1 MRNILRTLF
10 LFISFIALTSCGAGL
25 ATSNQDSIDT
35 YLFRSKSAQK
45 RYYAAY
51 DRTLELYDVPYKQYG
66 VATRFGSAH
75 VIVTGPED
83 GPPLLLVHGMDA
95 SSTMWYPNIKSFSQT
110 HRVYAV
116 DYIMDAGK
124 SVLLSGPL
132 DKRDIVL
139 FYEDVLNHF
148 DISKTDVIG
157 VSRGGWIA
165 TQLALKRPDRINKI
179 VLLSPAQ
186 VFCMVGFDI
195 MPAIRFKLFPTH
207 DNLER
212 TFKVLAKYPGRIEP
226 IYKQQ
231 FLVAN
236 KYAKSKAQLTRMMP
250 FWKSE
255 LKRVHHPVLLL
266 VGEHDVL
273 NPPRAILKAQKSL
286 PNLTVDVVPDAG
298 HFTSTDQIPYV
309 NESIA
314 RFLADSANA
323 AANF

>member
-1 MRNILRTLF
+1 MWNIIRSLL
-10 LFISFIALTSCGAGL
+10 LLLSPVALLSCGAGS
-25 ATSNQDSIDT
+25 AISEQDRINS
-35 YLFRSKSAQK
+35 YLFQSQSAK
-45 RYYAAY
+45 DRYYAAY
-51 DRTLELYDVPYKQYG
+51 DRTLELYDVPYKQYD

-75 VIVTGPED
+75 VIVTGPEN

-148 DISKTDVIG
+148 EVQKTDVIG

-165 TQLALKRPDRINKI
+165 TQLALKRPDRIHKI

-195 MPAIRFKLFPTH
+195 VPAIRFKLFPTH
-207 DNLER
+207 ENLER
-212 TFKVLAKYPGRIEP
+212 TFKVLAKYPSRIEP
-226 IYKQQ
+226 VYKEQ
-231 FLVAN
+231 FLIAN

-255 LKRVHHPVLLL
+255 LRQIHHPVLLL
-266 VGEHDVL
+266 VGEQDVL
-273 NPPRAILKAQKSL
+273 NPPKAIVKARQSL
-286 PNLTVDVVPDAG
+286 PNLTVDIVPDAG
-298 HFTSTDQIPYV
+298 HFTSTDQIPLV
-309 NESIA
+309 NESIV
-314 RFLADSANA
+314 RFLNNSANA